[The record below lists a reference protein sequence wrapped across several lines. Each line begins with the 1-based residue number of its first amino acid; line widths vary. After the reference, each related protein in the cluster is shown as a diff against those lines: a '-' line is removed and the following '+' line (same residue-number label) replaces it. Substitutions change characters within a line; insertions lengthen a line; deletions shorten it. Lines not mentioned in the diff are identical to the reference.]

1 MCNTLPLREAL
12 LLRPKFGE
20 TRMITGVIPL
30 LCQNNFCLNTAVHA
44 AHKPACQGKPLART
58 SPNDRNCQS
67 SDAERRPGRGNLA
80 REDCRRPSFLL
91 KAGYLL
97 AAATGD
103 FRVFRLAL
111 KLRRTLSAVRGLSE
125 IDMSQSSQF
134 LKSPKNSPLVPDL
147 SPLEHLMDQDV
158 TPRQLCSVLAKMF
171 QVQQTEVA
179 LLRLEHGLLQFI
191 YPDELRTAGSIPIS
205 SSSIAAHT
213 AISKKS
219 EIFNNFARVKHA
231 SIFETVKLG
240 VSEGIDTSEPL
251 PIQKLMSAPVVD
263 ENHRVL
269 GVIQI
274 SRKGSDS

>member
-1 MCNTLPLREAL
+1 M
-12 LLRPKFGE
+12 
-20 TRMITGVIPL
+20 
-30 LCQNNFCLNTAVHA
+30 
-44 AHKPACQGKPLART
+44 
-58 SPNDRNCQS
+58 SRN
-67 SDAERRPGRGNLA
+67 
-80 REDCRRPSFLL
+80 
-91 KAGYLL
+91 
-97 AAATGD
+97 
-103 FRVFRLAL
+103 
-111 KLRRTLSAVRGLSE
+111 
-125 IDMSQSSQF
+125 SQSSN
-134 LKSPKNSPLVPDL
+134 PTKNAGFVHDL

-158 TPRQLCSVLAKMF
+158 TPRQVCGVLAKMF

-179 LLRLEHGLLQFI
+179 LLRLDRGLLQFI

-240 VSEGIDTSEPL
+240 ASEGVDTSEPL

-274 SRKGSDS
+274 SRKGSEATFAGADFSREDLHELEMAAGILAGSTVMRES